1 MVLAVNDAP
10 KQDSIAT
17 AVQLS
22 VRQQSELE
30 HFKKT
35 LKEGHHHEPDSP
47 LSKHHQLFTG
57 DLGGHCI
64 EKLRAFYHSGRC
76 RLQSDHYTTNV

>member
-1 MVLAVNDAP
+1 MVLAVNDSP
-10 KQDSIAT
+10 KLDAIAT

-35 LKEGHHHEPDSP
+35 LKQGHHHEPDSP
-47 LSKHHQLFTG
+47 LSKHH
-57 DLGGHCI
+57 
-64 EKLRAFYHSGRC
+64 
-76 RLQSDHYTTNV
+76 

>member
-10 KQDSIAT
+10 KLDSIAT

-30 HFKKT
+30 DFDST
-35 LKEGHHHEPDSP
+35 LKEGHLHEPDSP
-47 LSKHHQLFTG
+47 L
-57 DLGGHCI
+57 
-64 EKLRAFYHSGRC
+64 
-76 RLQSDHYTTNV
+76 

>member
-10 KQDSIAT
+10 KLDLIAT

-30 HFKKT
+30 HFATT
-35 LKEGHHHEPDSP
+35 LKEGHHHELDSP
-47 LSKHHQLFTG
+47 L
-57 DLGGHCI
+57 
-64 EKLRAFYHSGRC
+64 
-76 RLQSDHYTTNV
+76 

>member
-10 KQDSIAT
+10 KLDSIAT

-30 HFKKT
+30 NFKKI
-35 LKEGHHHEPDSP
+35 LKEGLHHELDSP
-47 LSKHHQLFTG
+47 L
-57 DLGGHCI
+57 
-64 EKLRAFYHSGRC
+64 
-76 RLQSDHYTTNV
+76 